1 MKVVN
6 YNHHDDKE
14 KKSLLNLHFEPKPDE
29 ELTKLNSQS
38 HELRSVPSDP
48 DSAKC
53 KVTVRVI
60 DGSED
65 VDAILKWR
73 VEAEKV
79 LVGFN
84 LTAWTP
90 MVSMI
95 GTLVRGQAESIYREG
110 LREVKTLR
118 RDIRLARAEVDDTA
132 DGNTDLVD
140 AINAEAGGI
149 EHANNGIAG
158 DVPKTL
164 DYLLEEILP
173 RKVYARTKKWL
184 RRDCRKP
191 TGMTV
196 HNYALRLRELNLDV
210 IGKLPPYNKS
220 EEDKRLTD
228 DEMIDI
234 LLYGTPKSW
243 QREMERQGFDPIEK
257 EFDEVSQFMQRI
269 EASEEVEVKGKTV
282 NDKKKPAA
290 KKQKSTSTNGNAN
303 KSSDNKGSKC
313 CANHGWCAHTTEEC
327 RGKGGGKFSGSKGGG
342 DKPWAKESEEAK
354 TVATKDLNAYIN
366 KWIKKG
372 VAKEL
377 ASLDKKR
384 KASEDFD
391 LHAIEDG
398 ELKNYNYAEMDNL
411 KIDSDDEIS
420 I

>member
-1 MKVVN
+1 MKVVG
-6 YNHHDDKE
+6 YNNHDGKD
-14 KKSLLNLHFEPKPDE
+14 KKSALNISFVPLAEE

-149 EHANNGIAG
+149 AHANNGVAG

-173 RKVYARTKKWL
+173 RKVCARTKKWL

-191 TGMTV
+191 TSMTV

-210 IGKLPPYNKS
+210 IGKLPPCNKS

-303 KSSDNKGSKC
+303 KSSDNKGSKY
-313 CANHGWCAHTTEEC
+313 CANHGWCAHATEEC
-327 RGKGGGKFSGSKGGG
+327 RGKGGGKFSKSGG
-342 DKPWAKESEEAK
+342 DKPWAKKSEEAK

-398 ELKNYNYAEMDNL
+398 ELKNFNYAEMDNRL
-411 KIDSDDEIS
+411 RR
-420 I
+420 